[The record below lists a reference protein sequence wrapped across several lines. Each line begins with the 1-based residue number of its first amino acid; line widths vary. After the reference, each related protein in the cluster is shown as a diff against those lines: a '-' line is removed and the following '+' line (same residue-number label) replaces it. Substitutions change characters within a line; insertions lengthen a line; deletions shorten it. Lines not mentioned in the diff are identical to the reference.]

1 MGRFAG
7 IQPAVRADPAPAAT
21 GEGFDAAHEAIAKD
35 RSLQFSMEP
44 REVPPPP
51 DPPPSWLR
59 GLFEFLN
66 ALGPLFQVLFWILIG
81 LVVAGIAWFI
91 IRELMRIRAPEKRG
105 KTAKPAPEAWRPE
118 AAAALA
124 LLSDADALA
133 AQGQF
138 AEAVHLLLLR
148 SINDIEGRLPN
159 AVRPA
164 LTSRDIARLERLPDA
179 ARPTFLKIAR
189 AVETSLFGGGSVD
202 RATWDDCRAAYEA
215 FAFQGTWAQ

>member
-1 MGRFAG
+1 MGRVAG
-7 IQPAVRADPAPAAT
+7 IQPAVEADPGPAVT
-21 GEGFDAAHEAIAKD
+21 GQGFDAAHEAVVND

-44 REVPPPP
+44 REIPPPP
-51 DPPPSWLR
+51 EPPPGWLR
-59 GLFEFLN
+59 GLFEFLD
-66 ALGPLFQVLFWILIG
+66 ALGPLFQIIFWILIA
-81 LVVAGIAWFI
+81 LVVAGIGWFI
-91 IRELMRIRAPEKRG
+91 VRELMRIRAPEKRG
-105 KTAKPAPEAWRPE
+105 KTAKPAQEPWRPE

-133 AQGQF
+133 AQGQY

-189 AVETSLFGGGSVD
+189 AVETSLFGGGAVD

-215 FAFQGTWAQ
+215 FAFPETWAR

>member
-7 IQPAVRADPAPAAT
+7 IQPAVKADPAPATT
-21 GEGFDAAHEAIAKD
+21 GQGFDAAHQGVATD

-44 REVPPPP
+44 REIPPPE
-51 DPPPSWLR
+51 PPPSWLR

-66 ALGPLFQVLFWILIG
+66 ALGPLFQVIFWILIA
-81 LVVAGIAWFI
+81 LVVAGIGWFI

-105 KTAKPAPEAWRPE
+105 KTAKPAPEPWRPE
-118 AAAALA
+118 AGAALA

-133 AQGQF
+133 AKGQF

-164 LTSRDIARLERLPDA
+164 LTSRDIARLDRLPEA
-179 ARPTFLKIAR
+179 ARPTFMRIAR
-189 AVETSLFGGGSVD
+189 AVETSLFGGGKVD
-202 RATWDDCRAAYEA
+202 RVTWDDCRAAYQA
-215 FAFQGTWAQ
+215 FVFQGIWTR

>member
-51 DPPPSWLR
+51 DPPPNWLR
-59 GLFEFLN
+59 GLFEFLES
-66 ALGPLFQVLFWILIG
+66 LGPFLQVVFWILIA
-81 LVVAGIAWFI
+81 LVVAAILWFI
-91 IRELMRIRAPEKRG
+91 VRELMRIRAPQKRG
-105 KTAKPAPEAWRPE
+105 KMAKPAPEAWRPQ
-118 AAAALA
+118 AATARA

-133 AQGQF
+133 TQGQF

-179 ARPTFLKIAR
+179 ARPTFLRIAR
-189 AVETSLFGGGSVD
+189 AVETSLFGGGAVD

-215 FAFQGTWAQ
+215 FAFQETWAR